1 MEIEKLSEDEI
12 IAKDFKPIST
22 DNGTYYT
29 YDIGNSNFV
38 AIDDRS
44 ERRDVWGYRG
54 GKRMQKDEA
63 ERHIN
68 KIFNKDEKAD
78 TFISKRTKIA
88 WNEIAPEFLQMQQ
101 DKAQD
106 ELIILSTQDDHVEV
120 GNTKG
125 AHYKVLREGNEV
137 VACSCEDWYYR
148 GNTLNPC
155 KHMVRAQM
163 AIGPEKLV
171 KGEPKEEHNQ
181 ALVPRGETAMPIP
194 SIESPIITPLSV
206 EQYKGFYN
214 KYQEL
219 KDHILSDDDYMYFG
233 KDGRPTTKGKGEP
246 YLKKQGWRKISLGM
260 NLSCGIVSRRRITGE
275 DSRGKYYGWLYHVR
289 VVAPNGRCQ
298 DAEGCCTSRN
308 PFFSKKYGK
317 PVDPKEEDI
326 VHTAQTRAFNRGVGD
341 MVGSAGP
348 SAEEMVGII
357 EEE

>member
-1 MEIEKLSEDEI
+1 MEIEKLSEEEI
-12 IAKDFKPIST
+12 EAKGFVPIVT
-22 DNGTYYT
+22 DNGTYFT
-29 YDIGNSNFV
+29 RSIGDSNFV
-38 AIDDRS
+38 AIDNRS
-44 ERRDVWGYRG
+44 KHRDVWGYRD

-68 KIFNKDEKAD
+68 KIFNKDEKVD

-106 ELIILSTQDDHVEV
+106 ELLVLAIHGNHVEIA
-120 GNTKG
+120 NPKG
-125 AHYKVLREGNEV
+125 AHYKVLREGDEV
-137 VACSCEDWYYR
+137 IACSCEDWYYH
-148 GNTLNPC
+148 GSSLNPC
-155 KHMVRAQM
+155 KHMVRTQM

-171 KGEPKEEHNQ
+171 KGEHKEEHTQ
-181 ALVPRGETAMPIP
+181 AIVPRAEDVMPRP
-194 SIESPIITPLSV
+194 SIESPIIMPLSV
-206 EQYKGFYN
+206 EEYEGFYH

-219 KDHILSDDDYMYFG
+219 KERILTDDDYMYFG
-233 KDGRPTTKGKGEP
+233 KDGRPTTKGNGEP
-246 YLKKQGWRKISLGM
+246 YLKKLGWRKISLGM
-260 NLSCGIVSRRRITGE
+260 NLSCGIVTRRRITGE

>member
-1 MEIEKLSEDEI
+1 MEIEKLSEEEI
-12 IAKDFKPIST
+12 IAKAFTPIST

-29 YDIGNSNFV
+29 HNIGDSSFV

-44 ERRDVWGYRG
+44 EHRDVWGYRS
-54 GKRMQKDEA
+54 GKRMHKDEA
-63 ERHIN
+63 ERHVN
-68 KIFNKDEKAD
+68 KIFNKDEKGD

-88 WNEIAPEFLQMQQ
+88 WNEIAPEFLRMQE

-106 ELIILSTQDDHVEV
+106 ELLILSTQDDHVEIA
-120 GNTKG
+120 NPKG

-148 GNTLNPC
+148 GSSINPC

-163 AIGPEKLV
+163 AIDPEKLV
-171 KGEPKEEHNQ
+171 KGEPKEEHTQ
-181 ALVPRGETAMPIP
+181 AIVPRVEDAMPRP
-194 SIESPIITPLSV
+194 NIESPIITPLSV
-206 EQYKGFYN
+206 EEYEGFYN

-219 KDHILSDDDYMYFG
+219 KERILTDDDYMYFG
-233 KDGRPTTKGKGEP
+233 KDGRPTTKGNGVP
-246 YLKKQGWRKISLGM
+246 YLKKEGWRKVSLGM
-260 NLSCGIVSRRRITGE
+260 NLSCGIIGRRKITGE
-275 DSRGKYYGWLYHVR
+275 DSRGKYFGWLYHVR

-308 PFFSKKYGK
+308 PFFSKKHGK
-317 PVDPKEEDI
+317 FVDPKEEDI
-326 VHTAQTRAFNRGVGD
+326 IHTAQTRGFNRGISDLVG
-341 MVGSAGP
+341 GGL